1 MLLNNCKK
9 IIISIVFVACTVT
22 LFAETKDLSVRFLDK
37 ANEAFE
43 ENNIEDA
50 YKYVNQALAV
60 AKDKESQA
68 NVLYFAQTVYSVKL
82 QTLLEKYDDITFI
95 DIQMNLEKYPNV
107 ENTKIKKLIKQ
118 IETEQA
124 NIAKAAEKAEVQ
136 AQRKIEA
143 ERFEAQQESLEAQT
157 QAMKEQADALKQQ
170 AEDNKQSQEALTE
183 AIIKQAEDTKTTQA
197 EIKNALETGLKDMG
211 NALTESTKEQA
222 EALKQ
227 QITTQAELK
236 NALETSLKDMGN
248 AFTES
253 AKEQKRSTKVIAFAV
268 IGIAI
273 IILIVVLLIIVIVR
287 HGIKQQKIQQE
298 QYVQAFKMLAA
309 TQNQTNRIMLGGA
322 VDLYGQGNLRIAG
335 SSTWA
340 PAQAL
345 PDVPYTEQ
353 DEEELKQL
361 AIKCEEI
368 GQKIDSVTGRKNN
381 SKNVSEIVYKLSIQL
396 GLPQGLAMLNFCAS
410 MIYDAGFLGIDPDL
424 LSSTTLSEEEKE
436 AMKEHVN
443 LAEKYLSFVPKKYWS
458 VFEDAAMKHH
468 ENIDGTGY
476 PKGLKGDEIPQIARL
491 IRVAES
497 YVSLSSRRS
506 YRGAMDKESAVA
518 ALREQENL
526 YDKDV
531 VDVLEQIV

>member
-9 IIISIVFVACTVT
+9 ILFSIIFVACSVT
-22 LFAETKDLSVRFLDK
+22 LFAATTDLSVRFLDK
-37 ANEAFE
+37 AYEAFE

-82 QTLLEKYDDITFI
+82 QNLLGNYDEMAFI

-170 AEDNKQSQEALTE
+170 AEDNKQSQEALKEVIIKQAEDNKQSQEALTE

-197 EIKNALETGLKDMG
+197 EIKNALKTGLD
-211 NALTESTKEQA
+211 
-222 EALKQ
+222 
-227 QITTQAELK
+227 
-236 NALETSLKDMGN
+236 

-253 AKEQKRSTKVIAFAV
+253 AKEQKHSTKVIAFAI
-268 IGIAI
+268 IGIAV

-345 PDVPYTEQ
+345 PDVPYTEE

>member
-82 QTLLEKYDDITFI
+82 QNLLEKYDDMAFI

-107 ENTKIKKLIKQ
+107 ENTKIKKLMKQ

-170 AEDNKQSQEALTE
+170 AEDNKQSQEALKE
-183 AIIKQAEDTKTTQA
+183 VIIKQAEDTK
-197 EIKNALETGLKDMG
+197 
-211 NALTESTKEQA
+211 
-222 EALKQ
+222 
-227 QITTQAELK
+227 TTQAELK

-248 AFTES
+248 VFTES

-298 QYVQAFKMLAA
+298 NYVQAFKMLAA

-322 VDLYGQGNLRIAG
+322 VDLYGKGNLRIAG

-368 GQKIDSVTGRKNN
+368 GQKIDSATGRKNN

-396 GLPQGLAMLNFCAS
+396 GLPQGLAMLNFCAA

-443 LAEKYLSFVPKKYWS
+443 LAEKYLSFVPKKYWN

>member
-170 AEDNKQSQEALTE
+170 AEDNKQSQEALKKV
-183 AIIKQAEDTKTTQA
+183 IIKQAEDTKTTQA
-197 EIKNALETGLKDMG
+197 EFKNALETGLKDM
-211 NALTESTKEQA
+211 S
-222 EALKQ
+222 
-227 QITTQAELK
+227 
-236 NALETSLKDMGN
+236 N

-253 AKEQKRSTKVIAFAV
+253 AEEQKRSTKVIAFAI

-345 PDVPYTEQ
+345 PDVPYTEE

-443 LAEKYLSFVPKKYWS
+443 LAEKYLSFIPKKYWS

>member
-9 IIISIVFVACTVT
+9 ILFSIIILACSVT
-22 LFAETKDLSVRFLDK
+22 LFAATTDLSVRFLDK
-37 ANEAFE
+37 ANLAFE
-43 ENNIEDA
+43 DNNIEDA

-82 QTLLEKYDDITFI
+82 QNLLGNYDEMAFI

-157 QAMKEQADALKQQ
+157 QAMKEQADAFKQQ
-170 AEDNKQSQEALTE
+170 IEV
-183 AIIKQAEDTKTTQA
+183 TKTTQA
-197 EIKNALETGLKDMG
+197 EFKNALETG
-211 NALTESTKEQA
+211 
-222 EALKQ
+222 
-227 QITTQAELK
+227 
-236 NALETSLKDMGN
+236 LKDMGN

-273 IILIVVLLIIVIVR
+273 IILIVVLLIIVLVR

-298 QYVQAFKMLAA
+298 NYVQAFKMLAA

-322 VDLYGQGNLRIAG
+322 VDLYGKGNLRIAG

-345 PDVPYTEQ
+345 PDVPYTEE

-368 GQKIDSVTGRKNN
+368 GQKIDSATGRKNN

-396 GLPQGLAMLNFCAS
+396 GLPQGLAMLNFCAA

-443 LAEKYLSFVPKKYWS
+443 LAEKYLSFVPKKYWN

>member
-9 IIISIVFVACTVT
+9 ILFSIIFVACSVT
-22 LFAETKDLSVRFLDK
+22 LFAATTDLSVRFLDK
-37 ANEAFE
+37 ANLAFE
-43 ENNIEDA
+43 DNNIEDA

-82 QTLLEKYDDITFI
+82 QNLLGNYDEMAFI

-157 QAMKEQADALKQQ
+157 QAMKEQADAFKQQ
-170 AEDNKQSQEALTE
+170 IEV
-183 AIIKQAEDTKTTQA
+183 TKTTQA
-197 EIKNALETGLKDMG
+197 EFKNALETG
-211 NALTESTKEQA
+211 
-222 EALKQ
+222 
-227 QITTQAELK
+227 
-236 NALETSLKDMGN
+236 LKDMGN

-298 QYVQAFKMLAA
+298 NYVQAFKMLAA

-322 VDLYGQGNLRIAG
+322 VDLYGKGNLRIAG

-368 GQKIDSVTGRKNN
+368 GQKIDSATGRKNN

-396 GLPQGLAMLNFCAS
+396 GLPQGLAMLNFCAA

>member
-43 ENNIEDA
+43 ESNIEDA

-82 QTLLEKYDDITFI
+82 QNLLGNYDEMAFI

-157 QAMKEQADALKQQ
+157 QAMKEQADAFKQQ
-170 AEDNKQSQEALTE
+170 IEV
-183 AIIKQAEDTKTTQA
+183 TKTTQA
-197 EIKNALETGLKDMG
+197 EFKNALETG
-211 NALTESTKEQA
+211 
-222 EALKQ
+222 
-227 QITTQAELK
+227 
-236 NALETSLKDMGN
+236 LKDMGN

-298 QYVQAFKMLAA
+298 NYVQAFKMLAA

-322 VDLYGQGNLRIAG
+322 VDLYGKGNLRIAG

-345 PDVPYTEQ
+345 PDVPYTEE

-368 GQKIDSVTGRKNN
+368 GQKIDSATGRKNN

-396 GLPQGLAMLNFCAS
+396 GLPQGLAMLNFCAA

>member
-143 ERFEAQQESLEAQT
+143 ERFEAQT
-157 QAMKEQADALKQQ
+157 QAMKEQSDAFKQQ
-170 AEDNKQSQEALTE
+170 IEV
-183 AIIKQAEDTKTTQA
+183 TKTTQA
-197 EIKNALETGLKDMG
+197 EFKNALETGLKDMG
-211 NALTESTKEQA
+211 NAFTESAKEQA

-227 QITTQAELK
+227 QITTQAEFK
-236 NALETSLKDMGN
+236 NALETSLKDVGN
-248 AFTES
+248 ALSESTE
-253 AKEQKRSTKVIAFAV
+253 EQKRSTKVIAFAI

-345 PDVPYTEQ
+345 PDVPYTEE

>member
-9 IIISIVFVACTVT
+9 ILFSIIILACSVT
-22 LFAETKDLSVRFLDK
+22 LFAATTDLSVRFLDK
-37 ANEAFE
+37 ANLAFE
-43 ENNIEDA
+43 DNNIEDA

-82 QTLLEKYDDITFI
+82 QNLLGNYDEMAFI

-157 QAMKEQADALKQQ
+157 QAMKEQADAFKQQ
-170 AEDNKQSQEALTE
+170 IEV
-183 AIIKQAEDTKTTQA
+183 TKTTQA
-197 EIKNALETGLKDMG
+197 EFKNALETG
-211 NALTESTKEQA
+211 
-222 EALKQ
+222 
-227 QITTQAELK
+227 
-236 NALETSLKDMGN
+236 LKDMGN

-345 PDVPYTEQ
+345 PDVPYTEE

-368 GQKIDSVTGRKNN
+368 GQKIDSATGRKNN

-396 GLPQGLAMLNFCAS
+396 GLPQGLAMLNFCAA

-443 LAEKYLSFVPKKYWS
+443 LAEKYLSFVPKKYWN

>member
-9 IIISIVFVACTVT
+9 ILFSIIILACSVT
-22 LFAETKDLSVRFLDK
+22 LFAATTDLSVRFLDK
-37 ANEAFE
+37 ANLAFE
-43 ENNIEDA
+43 DNNIEDA

-82 QTLLEKYDDITFI
+82 QNLLENYDEMAFI

-157 QAMKEQADALKQQ
+157 QAMKEQADAFKQQ
-170 AEDNKQSQEALTE
+170 IEV
-183 AIIKQAEDTKTTQA
+183 TKTTQA
-197 EIKNALETGLKDMG
+197 EFKNALETG
-211 NALTESTKEQA
+211 
-222 EALKQ
+222 
-227 QITTQAELK
+227 
-236 NALETSLKDMGN
+236 LKDMGN

-273 IILIVVLLIIVIVR
+273 IILIVVLLIIVLVR

-298 QYVQAFKMLAA
+298 NYVQAFKMLAA

-340 PAQAL
+340 SAQAL
-345 PDVPYTEQ
+345 PDVPYTEE

-368 GQKIDSVTGRKNN
+368 GQKIDSATGRKNN

-396 GLPQGLAMLNFCAS
+396 GLPQGLAMLNFCAA

-424 LSSTTLSEEEKE
+424 LSSTTLTEEEKE

-443 LAEKYLSFVPKKYWS
+443 LAEKYLSFVPKKYWN

>member
-9 IIISIVFVACTVT
+9 ILFSIIFVACSVT
-22 LFAETKDLSVRFLDK
+22 LFAATTDLSVRFLDK
-37 ANEAFE
+37 ANLAFE
-43 ENNIEDA
+43 DNNIEDA

-157 QAMKEQADALKQQ
+157 QAMKEQADAFKQQ
-170 AEDNKQSQEALTE
+170 IEV
-183 AIIKQAEDTKTTQA
+183 TKTTQA
-197 EIKNALETGLKDMG
+197 EFKNALETG
-211 NALTESTKEQA
+211 
-222 EALKQ
+222 
-227 QITTQAELK
+227 
-236 NALETSLKDMGN
+236 LKDMGN

-253 AKEQKRSTKVIAFAV
+253 AKEQKRSTKVIAFAI

-322 VDLYGQGNLRIAG
+322 VDLYGKGNLRIAG

-345 PDVPYTEQ
+345 PDVPYTEE

-396 GLPQGLAMLNFCAS
+396 GLPQGLAMLNFCAA

-424 LSSTTLSEEEKE
+424 LSSTTLSDEEKE

>member
-170 AEDNKQSQEALTE
+170 AEDNKQSQEALKE
-183 AIIKQAEDTKTTQA
+183 VIIKQAEDTKTTQA
-197 EIKNALETGLKDMG
+197 EIKNALKTGLENMG
-211 NALTESTKEQA
+211 NALS
-222 EALKQ
+222 
-227 QITTQAELK
+227 
-236 NALETSLKDMGN
+236 
-248 AFTES
+248 ES
-253 AKEQKRSTKVIAFAV
+253 AEEQKRSTKVIAFAI

-345 PDVPYTEQ
+345 PDVPYTEE